1 MKEKENKDKKK
12 IESDLKDHK
21 QYKKE
26 LIPPF
31 LQIKGM
37 TSFSWYYE
45 RLPEL
50 LWAVL
55 IIGNIKRDIALNYF
69 RYIAKFVEENP
80 DCSDITISG
89 ISKLPVAKLKDFT
102 KYFTNWS
109 NKINILMRPMLL
121 FPELPGISEWKEV
134 LDKPIIDK
142 DWGKIANGV
151 NKTFWH
157 QSQEATDCRWIKALC
172 RVLSGKIQFPQ
183 SMENKVREIL
193 EYPNYGDMRKVRP
206 SIRALEMVPNL
217 DENKDKMNWANH
229 FWEHCFKSTSCIIER
244 NSDELMKKREM
255 EIDIEIKEK
264 RKHYFKEAEN
274 VRIKLIKH
282 FFNTSETSAI
292 NSRYEGAFGLTLYG
306 ISLFMEIIYYKLPFS
321 IAGRIMLRT
330 LVETYITFAYLLKKE
345 QDEPKVWDD
354 YRIYGT
360 GQIKLIYLKL
370 KEMEKEVSCVKI
382 DKMEDIANEDKWVE
396 FIPINLGHW
405 ESANL
410 RKMSEE
416 IGLKET
422 YDKFYN
428 YTSGFIHANWG
439 GIRESVFEKCLNPLH
454 RFHNVPITTNLS
466 FLSNVTDDS
475 LEILNNILECLSIAY
490 PKFTFRINKSDL
502 KDSK

>member
-1 MKEKENKDKKK
+1 MKEKENNDKKK

-21 QYKKE
+21 QFKKE

-37 TSFSWYYE
+37 TSFSWCYE

-50 LWAVL
+50 LWAIL
-55 IIGNIKRDIALNYF
+55 IVGDIERDIALNYF

-89 ISKLPVAKLKDFT
+89 ISKLPIAKLKDFI

-121 FPELPGISEWKEV
+121 FPELPGISEWEEV
-134 LDKPIIDK
+134 LDKPEIDK
-142 DWGKIANGV
+142 DWKRIASGI
-151 NKTFWH
+151 NKTYWH

-172 RVLSGKIQFPQ
+172 RILGGKMHFPQ
-183 SMENKVREIL
+183 SMESKVREIF

-206 SIRALEMVPNL
+206 SIRALEMIPNL
-217 DENKDKMNWANH
+217 DEDEDKLNWVNH
-229 FWEHCFKSTSCIIER
+229 FWEHSFKSTSCVFVENPEEVI
-244 NSDELMKKREM
+244 KKRKK
-255 EIDIEIKEK
+255 EIDVEIKEK
-264 RKHYFKEAEN
+264 GKYYFKEVEN
-274 VRIKLIKH
+274 VRIKLIEH
-282 FFNTSETSAI
+282 FFSTSETSTI

-306 ISLFMEIIYYKLPFS
+306 ISLFLEIICYKLSFS
-321 IAGRIMLRT
+321 ITGRITLRA
-330 LVETYITFAYLLKKE
+330 LVETYITLAYLLKKE

-370 KEMEKEVSCVKI
+370 KEMEKKAGCVKI
-382 DKMEDIANEDKWVE
+382 DKMEDIANEDKWLE
-396 FIPINLGHW
+396 FVPINLGHW

-454 RFHNVPITTNLS
+454 RFHNIPTATNLS

-502 KDSK
+502 KD